1 MAIQYWWWVLALG
14 IGILEMLTGTFYL
27 LMLALGF
34 AAGGALAA
42 LGGPLWAQCVAAAV
56 VALAGS
62 FWVRRSR
69 AGAPSAG
76 PSGRNPDVVAD
87 IGEQVRVEAW
97 DAEGLARVQ
106 YRGTQWTASL
116 APGEAPVSGLYRIVE
131 LAGNRLILGRVSNP
145 SEDR

>member
-14 IGILEMLTGTFYL
+14 IGILEMLTGTFDL

-42 LGGPLWAQCVAAAV
+42 FGGPLWTQCVAAAV

-69 AGAPSAG
+69 AGAPAAG

-87 IGEQVRVEAW
+87 VGEHVRVEGWGA
-97 DAEGLARVQ
+97 DGLARVQ

-116 APGEAPVSGLYRIVE
+116 APGEVATPGDYRIVE
-131 LAGNRLILGRVSNP
+131 LAGNRLILGRASNIP
-145 SEDR
+145 ETR

>member
-27 LMLALGF
+27 LMLALGV

-42 LGGPLWAQCVAAAV
+42 LGGPLWSQCVAAAV

-69 AGAPSAG
+69 AGAPAAG
-76 PSGRNPDVVAD
+76 PTGRNPDVVAD
-87 IGEQVRVEAW
+87 VGERVRVAAW
-97 DAEGLARVQ
+97 DADGRARVQ
-106 YRGTQWTASL
+106 YRGTQWTAEL
-116 APGEAPVSGLYRIVE
+116 APGETAEPGEYRIREV
-131 LAGNRLILGRVSNP
+131 AGNRLILARP
-145 SEDR
+145 